1 MLDMINYPAIYIANG
16 TALLLL
22 FFILL
27 SSKRPL
33 RYGLLDEKIF
43 YAMVILNIAQ
53 CLIETV
59 VFLIDGNMAYGYRTL
74 SIVLNTMLFINNII
88 FAFGWTMYVDYKLFA
103 DIKRIKRIHPFV
115 AIPAVLIIIGCLINF
130 VTPVFF
136 VVDKFNIYQRTDLF
150 IVPYAVTYSYL
161 AYGVILIY
169 LYRKKADKYLFLPV
183 ILFMIPIMIGSLL
196 QFFFYGY
203 SLVWLGVSIGLF
215 FLFVNVQNEATYV
228 DALSGLFN
236 SQHLNNAL
244 LTHGKKGDTAGI
256 PAGIM
261 LDIDRFK
268 SINDEFGHLVGDDAI
283 SKAGKI
289 LRRAVGEKGLSYRY
303 GGDEFIILMYVNS
316 QKEILDLIESIKT
329 QAALFNESTKEPYK
343 INFSF
348 GYSTY
353 DSKHESV
360 DDFLKK
366 IDAFM
371 YKDKKR
377 KIRENIIPDRRQN

>member
-1 MLDMINYPAIYIANG
+1 MINYPAIYIANG

-22 FFILL
+22 LSILL

-33 RYGLLDEKIF
+33 RYGLPDEKVF

-74 SIVLNTMLFINNII
+74 SIVLNTILFINNII
-88 FAFGWTMYVDYKLFA
+88 FAFAWTIYLDYKLFA

-115 AIPAVLIIIGCLINF
+115 AIPAVLTIIGCLINL

-136 VVDKFNIYQRTDLF
+136 MVDKFNIYQRTDLF

-203 SLVWLGVSIGLF
+203 SLVWLGVSIGMISLF
-215 FLFVNVQNEATYV
+215 INVQNESTYV
-228 DALSGLFN
+228 DTLSGLFN
-236 SQHLNNAL
+236 RQHLNNIL
-244 LTHGKKGDTAGI
+244 LTYGKKRDTAGI

-289 LRRAVGEKGLSYRY
+289 LRRAVGDKGLSCRY

-316 QKEILDLIESIKT
+316 QKEILDMIESIKT
-329 QAALFNESTKEPYK
+329 QAALFNESNKEPYA

-366 IDAFM
+366 IDASM

-377 KIRENIIPDRRQN
+377 KVCEKIIPDRRQN